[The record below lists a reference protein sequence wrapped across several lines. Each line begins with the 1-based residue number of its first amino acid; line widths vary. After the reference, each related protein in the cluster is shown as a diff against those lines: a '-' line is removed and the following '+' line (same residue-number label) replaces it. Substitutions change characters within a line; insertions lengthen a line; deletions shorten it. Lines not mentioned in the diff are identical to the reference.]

1 MPEIRG
7 QKTEERRCQAMTVR
21 GGRCRNE
28 ANFFRIYE
36 GDHLEYLVCKLHFR
50 GFRPHPDQSGQVP
63 TQEE

>member
-1 MPEIRG
+1 MTKDKQ
-7 QKTEERRCQAMTVR
+7 QKEDSKRCQAMTVR

-50 GFRPHPDQSGQVP
+50 DFRPHPDQSGQVP
-63 TQEE
+63 PQEE